1 MVTTLGLGVALVFG
15 ASALACFAGIARARL
30 LRTPEARTGLRWLL
44 GTVGVWA
51 LLEAGQVLAPSETI
65 SVGFYTA
72 GLVVGFATPFAW
84 LYFVSAYTGHRLHR
98 DPILRVGAAGLYLSV
113 VSVKLTNPIHGGY
126 YATELVTDPFP
137 QLVIEHAP
145 LYWISFTAAY
155 AITGV
160 GLYLLIASFRQ
171 SPGSASGLVGL
182 AVATTLPVIPR
193 AASFLFPRTVP
204 ELGYEPIGVAVFA
217 VGVLYVVDEEFVSL
231 ATPGRREF
239 FDDSAQGAIMIDPDG
254 RIWTWN
260 DRAADLIPGLG
271 DEIETLADVSPTLS
285 LEVGRQTIDFS
296 HETGDRRY
304 VVTTRDIAEA
314 PGSMLLFRD
323 VTRASERR
331 RELAR
336 HNRQLGEMAG
346 AIRHELRNSLT
357 ILRFALERTESSPD
371 LPPTARETVATAL
384 DATGRLEETTEQL
397 HDLVRYARSVETHEM
412 VDLRTCASRALPAES
427 RIELSLRD
435 DPTVEGDPARLE
447 ELFENAIEFA
457 AYNDADEL
465 RVEALP
471 DGFVLADDGRHAS
484 AEYGDRLFAY
494 EDAAPTAE
502 AGMTLPNV
510 RTIAEAHGW
519 TIAPDTEYEAG
530 VRYVVTGATVA
541 QRSADPVS

>member
-30 LRTPEARTGLRWLL
+30 LRTPAARTGLRWLL

-51 LLEAGQVLAPSETI
+51 LLEAGQVLATTETVSI
-65 SVGFYTA
+65 GFYTA

-84 LYFVSAYTGHRLHR
+84 LYFVSAYTGRRLHR
-98 DPILRVGAAGLYLSV
+98 DPILLVGAAGLYLSV

-126 YATELVTDPFP
+126 YAAELVAEPFP
-137 QLVIEHAP
+137 QLVIDHEP

-171 SPGSASGLVGL
+171 SPGSAGGLVGL
-182 AVATTLPVIPR
+182 AVATTLPVVPR
-193 AASFLFPRTVP
+193 AASFFVPRTVP

-217 VGVLYVVDEEFVSL
+217 VGVLYVVDEEFVAL

-239 FDDSAQGAIMIDPDG
+239 FDDSAQGAIMVDPDG

-260 DRAADLIPGLG
+260 DRAADLISGLG
-271 DEIETLADVSPTLS
+271 DEVRTLAEISPTLS
-285 LEVGRQTIDFS
+285 LEVSRQTIDFS

-346 AIRHELRNSLT
+346 AIRHELRNALT
-357 ILRFALERTESSPD
+357 VLRFALERARSSSEASSE
-371 LPPTARETVATAL
+371 TREAIAAAARAT
-384 DATGRLEETTEQL
+384 DRLEGATEQL
-397 HDLVRYARSVETHEM
+397 HDLVRYAQSVEEFDAI
-412 VDLRTCASRALPAES
+412 DLRTCASRALLADSPIAL
-427 RIELSLRD
+427 RIRGDATIEA
-435 DPTVEGDPARLE
+435 DPARLE
-447 ELFENAIEFA
+447 ALFANAIEFA
-457 AYNDADEL
+457 AYNGADEL
-465 RVEALP
+465 SVELLP
-471 DGFVLADDGRHAS
+471 DGFALADDGRHAS

-541 QRSADPVS
+541 QRSADPVP